1 MAFPPCLDSFLNKV
15 QNIGRVFHVQITI
28 NPKNVGQGVRKLS
41 QMNDYRPHILI
52 SLRQMIC
59 GDVPENMMSALKLM
73 PPMRTRRS
81 APTTNAFGICP
92 YSKYSMMLN
101 IKGITIPRM
110 TTRPQKYGLSIPDVN
125 IVAETAAS
133 VDLVKDMNTR
143 SIKNRASTERNIT
156 CPSAKL
162 DKVLIV
168 LRQLWPPGS
177 LPQPAPLILR
187 KRGTAQ
193 A

>member
-1 MAFPPCLDSFLNKV
+1 
-15 QNIGRVFHVQITI
+15 
-28 NPKNVGQGVRKLS
+28 
-41 QMNDYRPHILI
+41 
-52 SLRQMIC
+52 MIC

-73 PPMRTRRS
+73 PPMVPRRS

-110 TTRPQKYGLSIPDVN
+110 TTRPQKFRLSIPDVN
-125 IVAETAAS
+125 IVAEMAAS

-168 LRQLWPPGS
+168 FASIMAARIIAAASPVDTAEARNSTGMIGVFQKGTPLTTAIKTPVYVAVATANR
-177 LPQPAPLILR
+177 LPNFQGPDIFFSKLTYETNLI
-187 KRGTAQ
+187 
-193 A
+193 